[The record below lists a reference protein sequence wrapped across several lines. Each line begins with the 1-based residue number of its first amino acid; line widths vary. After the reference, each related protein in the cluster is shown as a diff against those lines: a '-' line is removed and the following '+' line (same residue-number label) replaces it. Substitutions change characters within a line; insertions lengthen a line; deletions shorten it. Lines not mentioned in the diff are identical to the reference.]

1 MARGNTYILEIQEIF
16 PEDSGTYT
24 CEAFNDA
31 GECFSTA
38 TLNVSVPGEPA
49 PPLAFKAF
57 PRSLTVSK
65 GEAASFVAS
74 LAASLTPDTKVTWM
88 KDGKV
93 VGELPLKIKINQ
105 SGAGL
110 LSLEV
115 KDCSGA
121 VD

>member
-1 MARGNTYILEIQEIF
+1 M
-16 PEDSGTYT
+16 
-24 CEAFNDA
+24 
-31 GECFSTA
+31 
-38 TLNVSVPGEPA
+38 
-49 PPLAFKAF
+49 
-57 PRSLTVSK
+57 
-65 GEAASFVAS
+65 AS

-115 KDCSGA
+115 KDCADGDAGQWA
-121 VD
+121 VIAANSKGQTKAAFSLNVH